1 MFIEKKNQTIDD
13 NNNIFYKHLVYCNK
27 KYYLSTEMKQAK
39 INNKIVYF
47 CNNHNTTKLS
57 NKFDHNGRKKKISFC
72 ESKIIYDKLEKK
84 FILINEHSDL
94 CNKIQYPK
102 YENSLEIEKEINNYE
117 DFKITIENILKN
129 NIFITFKEYI
139 NNIYKIYD
147 ESKYN
152 FDFPLTMV
160 KNKYYNWRNKARV
173 FSIESIYDKPTTK
186 NGKNFL
192 RSSVYKL
199 LYKENGNNLFIHK
212 HIIYISDFFI
222 RKLQNIIIHLF
233 LYLIIKLKNKYI

>member
-1 MFIEKKNQTIDD
+1 M
-13 NNNIFYKHLVYCNK
+13 
-27 KYYLSTEMKQAK
+27 
-39 INNKIVYF
+39 
-47 CNNHNTTKLS
+47 
-57 NKFDHNGRKKKISFC
+57 SFC

-117 DFKITIENILKN
+117 DFKITKENILKN

-139 NNIYKIYD
+139 NNIYKIYE

-160 KNKYYNWRNKARV
+160 KNKYYN
-173 FSIESIYDKPTTK
+173 
-186 NGKNFL
+186 
-192 RSSVYKL
+192 
-199 LYKENGNNLFIHK
+199 
-212 HIIYISDFFI
+212 
-222 RKLQNIIIHLF
+222 
-233 LYLIIKLKNKYI
+233 